1 MEDDS
6 DAVGDWP
13 LRCSTSPA
21 RDLGVAASRGRSGEG
36 YSQHSGVVIV
46 YDGSEVADKRIA
58 RVLWNDSRHRRDAA
72 FGCGMR
78 DREGMRAGDGLKLP
92 MV

>member
-1 MEDDS
+1 MLNV
-6 DAVGDWP
+6 AGARP
-13 LRCSTSPA
+13 GCRCIT
-21 RDLGVAASRGRSGEG
+21 GGGEG

-72 FGCGMR
+72 FGFGVR
-78 DREGMRAGDGLKLP
+78 DREGMRAGDGLKLS